1 MSIEE
6 MIFQPEHIDAM
17 HAAFVIACARLR
29 LRIGSS
35 ESDGVALKIMDLA
48 KRGEHD
54 SKKLAALAVSEIDN
68 RLRT

>member
-1 MSIEE
+1 

-29 LRIGSS
+29 LRVGSS
-35 ESDGVALKIMDLA
+35 ESDGVALKIVDLA

-54 SKKLAALAVSEIDN
+54 SKKLAERSVREIDK